1 MWREDR
7 KEECHG
13 WHRKEKSLHAE
24 YKLMVLARR
33 AYVLSASAPRACDIA
48 VAEFDWPLRS
58 SA

>member
-13 WHRKEKSLHAE
+13 WHRKEKNLHAE
-24 YKLMVLARR
+24 YKLMGSARR
-33 AYVLSASAPRACDIA
+33 AYVAWASVQHAGDVA

-58 SA
+58 FA